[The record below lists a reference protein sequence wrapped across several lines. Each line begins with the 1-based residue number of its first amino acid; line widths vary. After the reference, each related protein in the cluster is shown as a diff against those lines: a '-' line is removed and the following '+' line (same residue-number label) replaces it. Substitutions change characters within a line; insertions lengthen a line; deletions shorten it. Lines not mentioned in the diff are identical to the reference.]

1 MAEPKIKPAKREAG
15 KSKFRLPERAPRPV
29 EENPLRELLKE
40 AKAQEEAALEPKVQ
54 TTQDTPVKKIAGVH
68 VSPKK
73 EMINTPAPEIA
84 GVSQVGTPELR
95 PEITGEAPPITFA
108 EFSRRWSP
116 ILRSGQMGV
125 CRALFEMTYEA
136 GLTECFTSMPRLAE
150 AAGLKERQ
158 CYNVVGQLE
167 LLGFIERPEI
177 FNTPTQKGT
186 VFRLNTE
193 PRPPSDRAERR
204 YHIGGEG
211 KS

>member
-1 MAEPKIKPAKREAG
+1 MPEPKIKPAKREAG

-40 AKAQEEAALEPKVQ
+40 AKAQEEAALEPEAR
-54 TTQDTPVKKIAGVH
+54 TPQDTPVKKIAGVR
-68 VSPKK
+68 VAPKQ
-73 EMINTPAPEIA
+73 ERIDTPAPEIA
-84 GVSQVGTPELR
+84 GVSLTETA
-95 PEITGEAPPITFA
+95 EIAGKAPTITFA

-136 GLTECFTSMPRLAE
+136 GMTECFTSMPKLAE

-158 CYNVVGQLE
+158 CYNVVAQLE

-186 VFRLNTE
+186 IFRLNIE

>member
-15 KSKFRLPERAPRPV
+15 KSKFRLPERTPRPV

-40 AKAQEEAALEPKVQ
+40 AKAQEEAALEPKAR
-54 TTQDTPVKKIAGVH
+54 TTPDTPVKKIAGVR
-68 VSPKK
+68 VVQKK
-73 EMINTPAPEIA
+73 EVIDTPAPEIA
-84 GVSQVGTPELR
+84 GVSVAETSR
-95 PEITGEAPPITFA
+95 IAGEALPITFA
-108 EFSRRWSP
+108 EFSKRWSP

-125 CRALFEMTYEA
+125 CRALFELTYEA
-136 GLTECFTSMPRLAE
+136 GLNECFTSMPRLAE

-186 VFRLNTE
+186 VFRLNLE
-193 PRPPSDRAERR
+193 PRPPSDRVERR

>member
-15 KSKFRLPERAPRPV
+15 KSKFRLPERQPRPV

-40 AKAQEEAALEPKVQ
+40 AKAQEAALEPE
-54 TTQDTPVKKIAGVH
+54 TSRLRRDTPVKKIAGVQP
-68 VSPKK
+68 SKRAT
-73 EMINTPAPEIA
+73 IDTPVMQSA
-84 GVSQVGTPELR
+84 GVSAVSN
-95 PEITGEAPPITFA
+95 EAASVESSTTDFA

-125 CRALFEMTYEA
+125 CRALFEMTYEV
-136 GLTECFTSMPRLAE
+136 GQTECFTSMPKLAE

-167 LLGFIERPEI
+167 LLGFIERPEV
-177 FNTPTQKGT
+177 FNTSTQKGT
-186 VFRLNTE
+186 IFRLYPE
-193 PRPPSDRAERR
+193 PRPPASRAERR

-211 KS
+211 NG

>member
-15 KSKFRLPERAPRPV
+15 KSKFRLPERAARPV

-40 AKAQEEAALEPKVQ
+40 AKAQEEAALEPNAR
-54 TTQDTPVKKIAGVH
+54 TTRDTPVKKIAGVR
-68 VSPKK
+68 VAPKK
-73 EMINTPAPEIA
+73 EAVETPAPLIA
-84 GVSQVGTPELR
+84 GVSSAETT
-95 PEITGEAPPITFA
+95 EITAESPPITFA

-125 CRALFEMTYEA
+125 CRALFELTYDA

-186 VFRLNTE
+186 IFRLNLE

>member
-40 AKAQEEAALEPKVQ
+40 AKAQEAALEPKKPQPRQ
-54 TTQDTPVKKIAGVH
+54 TTPARKITGVQPPPESGRFDTPAISSAGVL
-68 VSPKK
+68 VAVEDAPDVESPA
-73 EMINTPAPEIA
+73 I
-84 GVSQVGTPELR
+84 S
-95 PEITGEAPPITFA
+95 FA

-125 CRALFEMTYEA
+125 CRALFEMTYEVGRA
-136 GLTECFTSMPRLAE
+136 ECFTSMPKLAE

-167 LLGFIERPEI
+167 LLGFVERPEV
-177 FNTPTQKGT
+177 FNTSTQKGT
-186 VFRLNTE
+186 IFRLNME
-193 PRPPSDRAERR
+193 PRPPASRVERR

-211 KS
+211 NE

>member
-40 AKAQEEAALEPKVQ
+40 AKAQEAALEPKAARPQ
-54 TTQDTPVKKIAGVH
+54 RDTPARMIAGVQLPSK
-68 VSPKK
+68 V
-73 EMINTPAPEIA
+73 EDFNTPAISNA
-84 GVSQVGTPELR
+84 GVSAVADHESGAESSA
-95 PEITGEAPPITFA
+95 ISFA
-108 EFSRRWSP
+108 EFSRRWAP

-125 CRALFEMTYEA
+125 CRALFEMTYEV
-136 GLTECFTSMPRLAE
+136 GQTECFTSMPKLAE

-167 LLGFIERPEI
+167 LLGFVERPEV
-177 FNTPTQKGT
+177 FNTSTHKGT
-186 VFRLNTE
+186 IFRLHME
-193 PRPPSDRAERR
+193 PRAPASRAERR

-211 KS
+211 NG

>member
-40 AKAQEEAALEPKVQ
+40 AKAQEAALEPKASHIR
-54 TTQDTPVKKIAGVH
+54 QDTPVKKIAGVQK
-68 VSPKK
+68 SPKSDL
-73 EMINTPAPEIA
+73 IDTPAMSDA
-84 GVSQVGTPELR
+84 GVSVANREVASV
-95 PEITGEAPPITFA
+95 EAPAINFA

-125 CRALFEMTYEA
+125 CRALFEMTYEVGQA
-136 GLTECFTSMPRLAE
+136 ECFTSMPKLAE

-167 LLGFIERPEI
+167 LLGFIERPEV
-177 FNTPTQKGT
+177 FNTSTQKGT
-186 VFRLNTE
+186 IFRLHVE
-193 PRPPSDRAERR
+193 PRPPAARAERR

-211 KS
+211 NG

>member
-1 MAEPKIKPAKREAG
+1 MAEPKIKTAKREAG
-15 KSKFRLPERAPRPV
+15 KSKFRLPERVPRPV

-40 AKAQEEAALEPKVQ
+40 AKAQEEAGLESKVRE
-54 TTQDTPVKKIAGVH
+54 TRDTPVKKIAGVR
-68 VSPKK
+68 VVQKK
-73 EMINTPAPEIA
+73 EAINTPAPEIA
-84 GVSQVGTPELR
+84 GVSLTGTLEA
-95 PEITGEAPPITFA
+95 IGEAPPIAFA
-108 EFSRRWSP
+108 EFSKRWSP

-186 VFRLNTE
+186 VFRLNVE
-193 PRPPSDRAERR
+193 PRSPSDRAERR

>member
-15 KSKFRLPERAPRPV
+15 KSKFRLPDRTPRPV

-40 AKAQEEAALEPKVQ
+40 AKAQEAALEPKTPQPRHDTPAKRIAGVQ
-54 TTQDTPVKKIAGVH
+54 NVSQSASLDTPVML
-68 VSPKK
+68 S
-73 EMINTPAPEIA
+73 A
-84 GVSQVGTPELR
+84 GVSTAGKDELSV
-95 PEITGEAPPITFA
+95 EAPVINFA

-125 CRALFEMTYEA
+125 CRALFGMTYEV
-136 GLTECFTSMPRLAE
+136 GQTECFTSMPKLAE

-167 LLGFIERPEI
+167 LLGFIERPEV
-177 FNTPTQKGT
+177 FNTSTQKGT
-186 VFRLNTE
+186 IFRLHME
-193 PRPPSDRAERR
+193 PRPPASRTERR

-211 KS
+211 NR

>member
-15 KSKFRLPERAPRPV
+15 KSKFRLPERQPRPV

-40 AKAQEEAALEPKVQ
+40 AKAQEAALEPKAPRLQ
-54 TTQDTPVKKIAGVH
+54 RDTPVKKIAGVQP
-68 VSPKK
+68 SKR
-73 EMINTPAPEIA
+73 EAIDTPAMQGA
-84 GVSQVGTPELR
+84 GVPAASR
-95 PEITGEAPPITFA
+95 EAASVEPSTIGFA

-125 CRALFEMTYEA
+125 CRALFEMTYEV
-136 GLTECFTSMPRLAE
+136 GQTECFTSMPRLAE

-167 LLGFIERPEI
+167 LLGFIERPDV
-177 FNTPTQKGT
+177 FNTSTQKGT
-186 VFRLNTE
+186 IFRLHLE
-193 PRPPSDRAERR
+193 PRPPASRAERR

-211 KS
+211 NS